1 MLHQRAFSLARKL
14 QKMQV
19 DLAVYIIMRRVTCW
33 LFRCGVVIAVA
44 IVWLV
49 FAVNPVVFN
58 YAGAL
63 IDAVAVQAVNC
74 GIADVVNTDTYSNL
88 TDIRRD
94 ENGTITSINADAVA
108 MNFLA
113 VKVSTY
119 AQNYLTELGNQGLPV
134 PVGTFSG
141 IPFLVGQG
149 WTVRLK
155 FKLIGAMNCSF
166 DSEFKTAG
174 INQTE
179 HKITLRT
186 YAVVD
191 IILPFCTKRTKV
203 AVDMLFADSII
214 VGQVP
219 EFMFTHTM
227 K

>member
-1 MLHQRAFSLARKL
+1 MRKVSKWVLRAVLG
-14 QKMQV
+14 
-19 DLAVYIIMRRVTCW
+19 LAV
-33 LFRCGVVIAVA
+33 LG
-44 IVWLV
+44 VWLV

-63 IDAVAVQAVNC
+63 LDAVAVQAVNC
-74 GIADVVNTDTYSNL
+74 GIADVVNADTYSKL

-94 ENGTITSINADAVA
+94 EKGTITSINADAVA
-108 MNFLA
+108 MNLLA

-119 AQNYLTELGNQGLPV
+119 AQNYLVELGNQGIPV

-141 IPFLVGQG
+141 LPFLVGRG
-149 WTVRLK
+149 WSIKLN
-155 FKLIGAMNCSF
+155 FKLVGAMNCSF

-191 IILPFCTKRTKV
+191 VVLPFCTKRTKV

-219 EFMFTHTM
+219 EFMFSHTM

>member
-1 MLHQRAFSLARKL
+1 MRKVTKWVVRLGLIVAVLA
-14 QKMQV
+14 
-19 DLAVYIIMRRVTCW
+19 
-33 LFRCGVVIAVA
+33 
-44 IVWLV
+44 VWLV
-49 FAVNPVVFN
+49 FAVNPVVFG
-58 YAGAL
+58 YAGAML
-63 IDAVAVQAVNC
+63 DAVAVQAVNC
-74 GIADVVNTDTYSNL
+74 GVADVVNAETYGNL

-94 ENGTITSINADAVA
+94 EKGTITSINADAVA
-108 MNFLA
+108 MNALA

-119 AQNYLTELGNQGLPV
+119 AQNYLSSLGNEGLPV

-141 IPFLVGQG
+141 LPFLVGHG
-149 WTVRLK
+149 WVVKLN
-155 FKLIGAMNCSF
+155 FKLVGAVNCSF

-186 YAVVD
+186 YAIVDVV
-191 IILPFCTKRTKV
+191 LPFCTKRTKV

-219 EFMFTHTM
+219 EFMLSHTM

>member
-1 MLHQRAFSLARKL
+1 
-14 QKMQV
+14 
-19 DLAVYIIMRRVTCW
+19 MRRVTKW
-33 LFRCGVVIAVA
+33 FLRGG
-44 IVWLV
+44 IVFAFCCLWLV

-63 IDAVAVQAVNC
+63 LDAVAVQAVNC
-74 GIADVVNTDTYSNL
+74 GVADVVNADTYSDL

-94 ENGTITSINADAVA
+94 ANGTITSINADAVT
-108 MNFLA
+108 MNLLA

-119 AQNYLTELGNQGLPV
+119 AQNYLVELGNAGVPV

-141 IPFLVGQG
+141 IPLLVGRG
-149 WTVRLK
+149 WPVKLN
-155 FKLIGAMNCSF
+155 FKLIGAVNCSF

-186 YAVVD
+186 YALVDVV
-191 IILPFCTKRTKV
+191 LPFCTKRTKV

-214 VGQVP
+214 VGEVP

>member
-1 MLHQRAFSLARKL
+1 
-14 QKMQV
+14 MQA
-19 DLAVYIIMRRVTCW
+19 DLDVYIDMRRVTCW
-33 LFRCGVVIAVA
+33 LLRVAVIVAVCA
-44 IVWLV
+44 VWLV

-74 GIADVVNTDTYSNL
+74 GVAEVVNTNTYSNL

-108 MNFLA
+108 MNLLA

-119 AQNYLTELGNQGLPV
+119 AQNYLAELGSQGIPV
-134 PVGTFSG
+134 PIGTFSG
-141 IPFLVGQG
+141 ISFLVGQG
-149 WTVRLK
+149 WAVKLN
-155 FKLIGAMNCSF
+155 FKLVGAMNCSF

-186 YAVVD
+186 NAVVD
-191 IILPFCTKRTKV
+191 VVLPFCTKRTKV

>member
-1 MLHQRAFSLARKL
+1 MRKVTKWVVRLGLIVAVLA
-14 QKMQV
+14 
-19 DLAVYIIMRRVTCW
+19 
-33 LFRCGVVIAVA
+33 
-44 IVWLV
+44 VWLV
-49 FAVNPVVFN
+49 FAVNPVVFG
-58 YAGAL
+58 YAGAML
-63 IDAVAVQAVNC
+63 DAVAVQAVNC
-74 GIADVVNTDTYSNL
+74 GVADVVNAETYGNL

-94 ENGTITSINADAVA
+94 EKGTITSINADAVA
-108 MNFLA
+108 MNALA

-119 AQNYLTELGNQGLPV
+119 AQNYLSSLGNEGLPV

-141 IPFLVGQG
+141 LPFLVGQG
-149 WTVRLK
+149 WVVKLN
-155 FKLIGAMNCSF
+155 FKLVGAVNCSF

-186 YAVVD
+186 YAIVDVV
-191 IILPFCTKRTKV
+191 LPFCTKRTKV

-219 EFMFTHTM
+219 EFMLSHTM

>member
-1 MLHQRAFSLARKL
+1 MRKVTKWVVRLGLIVAVLA
-14 QKMQV
+14 
-19 DLAVYIIMRRVTCW
+19 
-33 LFRCGVVIAVA
+33 
-44 IVWLV
+44 VWLV
-49 FAVNPVVFN
+49 FAVNPVVFG
-58 YAGAL
+58 YAGAML
-63 IDAVAVQAVNC
+63 DAVAVQAVNC
-74 GIADVVNTDTYSNL
+74 GVADVVNAETYGNL

-94 ENGTITSINADAVA
+94 EKGTITSINADAVA
-108 MNFLA
+108 MNALA

-119 AQNYLTELGNQGLPV
+119 AQNYLSSLGNEGLPV

-141 IPFLVGQG
+141 LPFLVGQG
-149 WTVRLK
+149 WAVKLN
-155 FKLIGAMNCSF
+155 FKLVGAVNCSF

-186 YAVVD
+186 YAIVDVV
-191 IILPFCTKRTKV
+191 LPFCTKRTKV

-219 EFMFTHTM
+219 EFMLSHTM

>member
-1 MLHQRAFSLARKL
+1 MLHQRTDSLARNWRET
-14 QKMQV
+14 QV
-19 DLAVYIIMRRVTCW
+19 DLVVYIIMRRVTGW
-33 LFRCGVVIAVA
+33 VVRCGIVVALLA
-44 IVWLV
+44 VWLV

-63 IDAVAVQAVNC
+63 LDAVAVQAVNC
-74 GIADVVNTDTYSNL
+74 GVADVVSADTYSNL

-94 ENGTITSINADAVA
+94 SNGTITSINADAVM
-108 MNFLA
+108 MNALA

-119 AQNYLTELGNQGLPV
+119 AQNYLGELGNAGIPV

-141 IPFLVGQG
+141 IPFLVGRG
-149 WTVRLK
+149 WSVNLN
-155 FKLIGAMNCSF
+155 FKLVGAVNCSF

-186 YAVVD
+186 NAVVD
-191 IILPFCTKRTKV
+191 VVLPFCTKRTKV

-214 VGQVP
+214 VGEVP
-219 EFMFTHTM
+219 EFMFSHTM